1 MTLTVPTAAWSNPYG
16 WDRPDRAACV
26 HAADHAFPMDINA
39 AKGNP
44 GASFSEIGQSWW
56 ADLILE
62 CEEVERTLELPI
74 TL

>member
-1 MTLTVPTAAWSNPYG
+1 
-16 WDRPDRAACV
+16 
-26 HAADHAFPMDINA
+26 MDINA

-62 CEEVERTLELPI
+62 CEEVERTLG
-74 TL
+74 